1 MLTLRDKIFIET
13 TVPDEYVGKYINYE
27 LTMWINTGLSISL
40 KEIFSGRCFCQT
52 KNIKIYIS
60 DLINDNAY
68 KGQMVSDIS
77 YIPVGNEPIMF
88 TVNLSGDGGISAQ
101 TKSIICTNPMLSK
114 NITEWEY
121 LSNLSEYKAISINR
135 YLTDNDNDIVL
146 PTLPVITSDNTEF
159 FFSNIILTSYKW
171 ISGAGLQTG
180 KIRLVSLDNKGGYNT
195 YFNFDVP
202 QSGIIYLKITDIAT
216 LKSLLGT
223 NAYSIGVA
231 STDSTV
237 SQSLST
243 IAKVDRCNSE
253 YFLIW
258 VNRAG
263 NYQCQPFN
271 KKVYFAEDITTKNII
286 NFIDE
291 SRPYLKEVASKWTLH
306 SGWLTNSERDEYE
319 SILVSPCI
327 YLYNNYTGRLIRVNC
342 EQTSWEQKTKNNNN
356 KPHNMII
363 ELSSDRKQRLLY

>member
-1 MLTLRDKIFIET
+1 MLTLRDKIFIEA
-13 TVPDEYVGKYINYE
+13 TVPDEYVGKYINYK

-40 KEIFSGRCFCQT
+40 KEIFNGRCFCQT

-60 DLINDNAY
+60 DLINNAAY

-77 YIPVGNEPIMF
+77 YMPTGTEPVMF

-101 TKSIICTNPMLSK
+101 TESIICTNPMISK
-114 NITEWEY
+114 NVTDWEY
-121 LSNLSEYKAISINR
+121 LTNPNEYKAISINR
-135 YLTDNDNDIVL
+135 YLTDNDNDVVL

-159 FFSNIILTSYKW
+159 FFSDIVLTSPKW
-171 ISGAGLQTG
+171 TSGTGLQTG
-180 KIRLVSLDNKGGYNT
+180 KIKLVSLDDRGGYDT
-195 YFNFDVP
+195 YFTYIVP
-202 QSGIIYLKITDIAT
+202 KSGIIYLKIKGAAT
-216 LKSLLGT
+216 LKTLLRT
-223 NAYSIGVA
+223 DTYSIGVA
-231 STDSTV
+231 STDSTIF
-237 SQSLST
+237 QSIST

-271 KKVYFAEDITTKNII
+271 KKVYFAEDITTKNIT

-291 SRPYLKEVASKWTLH
+291 SRPYLKEVTSKWTLH
-306 SGWLTNSERDEYE
+306 SGWLTDSERDEYE

-342 EQTSWEQKTKNNNN
+342 EQVSWEQKTKNNNN
-356 KPHNMII
+356 KPHELTI
-363 ELSSDRKQRLLY
+363 EVSSDKVQKLLY